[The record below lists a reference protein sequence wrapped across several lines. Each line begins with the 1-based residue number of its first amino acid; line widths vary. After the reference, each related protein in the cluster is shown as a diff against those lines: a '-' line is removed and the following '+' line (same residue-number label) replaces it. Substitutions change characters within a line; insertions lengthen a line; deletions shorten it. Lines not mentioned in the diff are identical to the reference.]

1 MLLLSSLLVWFP
13 VPHLAGVAAWRSWL
27 TKFGAEM
34 PLLPKKLEDLPP
46 LMSRRESLDRLSQHT
61 EHCPDCQ
68 QVRSCIGCKGC
79 TSCTWRDHVQL
90 LSV

>member
-1 MLLLSSLLVWFP
+1 MLLLLLLWP
-13 VPHLAGVAAWRSWL
+13 LLLLSAGVAAWRSWL
-27 TKFGAEM
+27 TKFGADM

-68 QVRSCIGCKGC
+68 KVR
-79 TSCTWRDHVQL
+79 TQ
-90 LSV
+90 